1 MTYRKTSSSNPHPA
15 SLSEE
20 EYYQLSMNLLQKYNM
35 HFLLLE
41 PFPLEFS
48 LTSKCSRIQGFLFK
62 GFLFLFLTSLLVY
75 NCFTMVGQF
84 LLCNKVN
91 QLQIYIYPHISSLL
105 CLPPTLPIPPS
116 LSHPS
121 RWSQTTLFKGLI
133 YKYETRNFSQFFI
146 SLHPSFS

>member
-1 MTYRKTSSSNPHPA
+1 MI
-15 SLSEE
+15 
-20 EYYQLSMNLLQKYNM
+20 QKYNM

-62 GFLFLFLTSLLVY
+62 GFLFLFLTSLLEY

-91 QLQIYIYPHISSLL
+91 QLQIYIYPHIPSLVR
-105 CLPPTLPIPPS
+105 LPPTLPILPLQVVTKHRADLPVLCDCFPLAIYFTFGS
-116 LSHPS
+116 VYLSLYTLPLSHFVPAYYPYINCLYLS
-121 RWSQTTLFKGLI
+121 
-133 YKYETRNFSQFFI
+133 N
-146 SLHPSFS
+146 SLRI